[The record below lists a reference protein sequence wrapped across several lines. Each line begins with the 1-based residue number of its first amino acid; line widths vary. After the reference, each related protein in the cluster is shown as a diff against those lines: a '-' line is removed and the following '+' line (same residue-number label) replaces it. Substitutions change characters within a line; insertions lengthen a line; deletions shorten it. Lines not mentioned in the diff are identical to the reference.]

1 MVSLLWLACTPTPT
15 PPEAVGLLD
24 FGHHAP
30 TNLLWVGVDTLRRDR
45 VGRYGGGALTP
56 TLDRLLSEGVALDQH
71 RSCSNWTYASLVCAT
86 AGRSQ
91 LDLGFAPYGSEM
103 LPDDLT
109 LLPELLRGEGYRT
122 ELVTASGFVGPTGG
136 YSERFHDSQYT
147 RGMDALDINDR
158 ALATLETL
166 LDDDTPWFLQLH
178 YQDPHDPYDPPDGWA
193 ELEGLA
199 PIDYELTG
207 SEWGELMDEWPDLPA
222 DEQAL
227 IMAHIDARYA
237 GEIAYWDAAL
247 GDLMAELQDMPGAL
261 EDTLVVLWAD
271 HGEQFWEH
279 GEITHGLDLFLEE
292 TASIG
297 GLWTLSGDLGGPGL
311 APAAWATPTT
321 HVDLHAAAMQGI
333 SQRAVDGVSA
343 VLVGDEPDPDRT
355 LSMLRY
361 HLRDDPSLHAI
372 EQSGW
377 RYHVY
382 WDGRSGLYDVSSD
395 PDELVDRSV
404 DEAER
409 AAEMRALLAPQI
421 QALAEL
427 KGIEPPEGF

>member
-279 GEITHGLDLFLEE
+279 DEFGHSNSLYGQETWVMGGFWAKNLAPGSFDKPVSHPDMVPTAVQALGLEGSAAWTGTPLDAISDDRVRYSLRPSFEE
-292 TASIG
+292 T
-297 GLWTLSGDLGGPGL
+297 WQTVEKNDLRL
-311 APAAWATPTT
+311 
-321 HVDLHAAAMQGI
+321 I
-333 SQRAVDGVSA
+333 YR
-343 VLVGDEPDPDRT
+343 
-355 LSMLRY
+355 
-361 HLRDDPSLHAI
+361 
-372 EQSGW
+372 
-377 RYHVY
+377 
-382 WDGRSGLYDVSSD
+382 WDGLLELYDVGVDPFETSD
-395 PDELVDRSV
+395 LYADGGDARDELVELMRERSQQV
-404 DEAER
+404 D
-409 AAEMRALLAPQI
+409 PFV
-421 QALAEL
+421 
-427 KGIEPPEGF
+427 EGASPGL